1 MAEARDDSPGATGEG
16 STGPT
21 GTGATARGG
30 DGTRGLLGQVRDAV
44 STRSALV
51 MLGVLLLQLGF
62 ALSYMG
68 AFHAPEPHKVPI
80 TLVAPSAVER
90 ELVARLDALPG
101 DPLQVTPVESRAQA
115 RARLLDRRTDAALV
129 VDPASRADTLI
140 VASAGGPSATTAAVE
155 ILQEVARAQ
164 DRTIVVRDIRPP
176 AAGDSRGL
184 SSFYIV
190 LSWTIGG
197 YLAASAL
204 NMAAGS
210 KKPTLR
216 RTLVRLAAM
225 LPYGFVSGIGGA
237 IIVGP
242 VLDCLPGAFWELV
255 GIGTLV
261 VFASGAVGVALQS
274 VAGTVGLGLT
284 ILIFTILGN
293 PSSGGVYPASL
304 LPPFWSAIGQALP
317 PGAGT
322 TVVRNTVYFDGNATT
337 GALWILGAW
346 AFGGVVVAILAAA
359 LRASRAARETSRQRP
374 AAPAL

>member
-1 MAEARDDSPGATGEG
+1 MADETG
-16 STGPT
+16 ST
-21 GTGATARGG
+21 
-30 DGTRGLLGQVRDAV
+30 TRVDAWTEMKDAIT
-44 STRSALV
+44 TRAVLV
-51 MLGVLLLQLGF
+51 MVGVLLLQLGF

-68 AFHAPEPHKVPI
+68 AFHAPEPHRIPI
-80 TLVAPSAVER
+80 TLVAPRAVEAD
-90 ELVARLDALPG
+90 LVARLNSLPG
-101 DPLQVTPVESRAQA
+101 DPVHVTAVQDRAQA
-115 RARLLDRRTDAALV
+115 RARLLERKTDAALIV
-129 VDPASRADTLI
+129 AVTGRTDTLLI
-140 VASAGGPSATTAAVE
+140 ASAGGPSAADAAAKVVATVE
-155 ILQEVARAQ
+155 QTQNRAL
-164 DRTIVVRDIRPP
+164 TVRDIRPP

-184 SSFYIV
+184 SSFYLV

-210 KKPTLR
+210 RRPTLR
-216 RTLVRLAAM
+216 RSIVRLAAM
-225 LPYGFVSGIGGA
+225 VPYAFISGIGGA

-242 VLDCLPGAFWELV
+242 VLHCLPGAFWELV

-274 VAGTVGLGLT
+274 LLGTIGLGLT

-304 LPPFWSAIGQALP
+304 LPPFWAAIGQALP

-322 TVVRNTVYFDGNATT
+322 TVVRNTVYFDGSNTT

-346 AFGGVVVAILAAA
+346 AFAGIVVALFSAA
-359 LRASRAARETSRQRP
+359 LGDRRVRTETH
-374 AAPAL
+374 

>member
-1 MAEARDDSPGATGEG
+1 MAEARDDSPGV
-16 STGPT
+16 TGPT
-21 GTGATARGG
+21 GTGATARSG
-30 DGTRGLLGQVRDAV
+30 DGARGLLGQVRDAV

-101 DPLQVTPVESRAQA
+101 DPLQVTPVESRAEA

-359 LRASRAARETSRQRP
+359 LRASRAARETPRQRP

>member
-1 MAEARDDSPGATGEG
+1 MADARDDGYGSG
-16 STGPT
+16 ST
-21 GTGATARGG
+21 ARTG
-30 DGTRGLLGQVRDAV
+30 DGDRGFLGEVRDAV

-68 AFHAPEPHKVPI
+68 AFHAPKPHQVPI
-80 TLVAPSAVER
+80 TVVAPPAAQSD
-90 ELVARLDALPG
+90 LVARLDALPG
-101 DPLQVTPVESRAQA
+101 DPLHVTAVGSRAEA
-115 RARLLDRRTDAALV
+115 RARLLDRSTDAALV
-129 VDPASRADTLI
+129 MDAAGRTDTLI
-140 VASAGGPSATTAAVE
+140 VASAGGPSATTAATE

-164 DRTIVVRDIRPP
+164 NRSIVVRDIRPP

-184 SSFYIV
+184 SSFYLV

-293 PSSGGVYPASL
+293 PSSGGVYPSSL

-346 AFGGVVVAILAAA
+346 AFGGVVVAILAAV
-359 LRASRAARETSRQRP
+359 LRGRRQREVRP
-374 AAPAL
+374 GEPVAAAH

>member
-1 MAEARDDSPGATGEG
+1 MAEARDDSPGATG
-16 STGPT
+16 PT
-21 GTGATARGG
+21 GTGATARTG
-30 DGTRGLLGQVRDAV
+30 DGARGFLGQVRDAV

-101 DPLQVTPVESRAQA
+101 DPLQVTPVESRAEA

-176 AAGDSRGL
+176 AGRLAGAGVLLHRAQLDHRRLSRRLGAEHGGL
-184 SSFYIV
+184 P
-190 LSWTIGG
+190 
-197 YLAASAL
+197 
-204 NMAAGS
+204 

-359 LRASRAARETSRQRP
+359 LRASRAARETPRQRP

>member
-1 MAEARDDSPGATGEG
+1 MADARDDGYGSGSTARTGEG
-16 STGPT
+16 PQGF
-21 GTGATARGG
+21 
-30 DGTRGLLGQVRDAV
+30 LGEVRDAV
-44 STRSALV
+44 TTRSALV

-80 TLVAPSAVER
+80 TLVAPPAVER
-90 ELVARLDALPG
+90 EMVARLDALPG
-101 DPLQVTPVESRAQA
+101 EPLQVTPVADRAEA
-115 RARLLDRRTDAALV
+115 RKRLLDRRTDAALV
-129 VDPASRADTLI
+129 VDPARRTDTLL
-140 VASAGGPSATTAAVE
+140 VASAGGPSATTAATE

-164 DRTIVVRDIRPP
+164 NRTILVRDLRAPS
-176 AAGDSRGL
+176 AGDSRGL
-184 SSFYIV
+184 SSFYLV

-216 RTLVRLAAM
+216 RTLVRLTAM

-293 PSSGGVYPASL
+293 PSSGGVYPSSL

-359 LRASRAARETSRQRP
+359 LRAGRKRRGPRTDT
-374 AAPAL
+374 AAPAAV

>member
-1 MAEARDDSPGATGEG
+1 MADARDEDFSGSTVRTGERTQG
-16 STGPT
+16 FWEE
-21 GTGATARGG
+21 
-30 DGTRGLLGQVRDAV
+30 VRDAV
-44 STRSALV
+44 STRAALV

-68 AFHAPEPHKVPI
+68 AFHAPEPRRVPI
-80 TLVAPSAVER
+80 TLVAPPAVEAD
-90 ELVARLDALPG
+90 LVARLDALPG
-101 DPLQVTPVESRAQA
+101 DPLRVTAVQDRAEA

-129 VDPASRADTLI
+129 VDPASRTDTLI
-140 VASAGGPSATTAAVE
+140 VASAGGPSATTAATE
-155 ILQEVARAQ
+155 ILQEVARAEN
-164 DRTIVVRDIRPP
+164 RTIVVRDIRPP

-204 NMAAGS
+204 SMAAGS
-210 KKPTLR
+210 NKPTLR

-242 VLDCLPGAFWELV
+242 VLDCLPGAFWELA

-274 VAGTVGLGLT
+274 VAGTIGLGLT

-293 PSSGGVYPASL
+293 PSSGGVYPSSL

-346 AFGGVVVAILAAA
+346 AFGGVVLAILAAA
-359 LRASRAARETSRQRP
+359 VRASRAARPTAPAAGP
-374 AAPAL
+374 AAPAV

>member
-1 MAEARDDSPGATGEG
+1 MADARDDGYGSGSTARTGEG
-16 STGPT
+16 PQGF
-21 GTGATARGG
+21 
-30 DGTRGLLGQVRDAV
+30 LGEVRDAV
-44 STRSALV
+44 TTRSALV

-80 TLVAPSAVER
+80 TLVAPPAVER
-90 ELVARLDALPG
+90 EMVARLEALPG
-101 DPLQVTPVESRAQA
+101 EPLQVTPVADRAEA
-115 RARLLDRRTDAALV
+115 RERLLDRRTDAALV
-129 VDPASRADTLI
+129 VDPARRTDTLL
-140 VASAGGPSATTAAVE
+140 VASAGGPSATTAATE

-164 DRTIVVRDIRPP
+164 NRTILVRDLRAPS
-176 AAGDSRGL
+176 AGDSRGL
-184 SSFYIV
+184 SSFYLV

-216 RTLVRLAAM
+216 RTLVRLTAM

-261 VFASGAVGVALQS
+261 VFASGPWAS
-274 VAGTVGLGLT
+274 
-284 ILIFTILGN
+284 
-293 PSSGGVYPASL
+293 PSSRWRARS
-304 LPPFWSAIGQALP
+304 
-317 PGAGT
+317 
-322 TVVRNTVYFDGNATT
+322 
-337 GALWILGAW
+337 AW
-346 AFGGVVVAILAAA
+346 A
-359 LRASRAARETSRQRP
+359 SPS
-374 AAPAL
+374 

>member
-1 MAEARDDSPGATGEG
+1 MADARDDGYGPG
-16 STGPT
+16 S
-21 GTGATARGG
+21 GTGAGSTAQAAEKDRGF
-30 DGTRGLLGQVRDAV
+30 LGEVRDAV

-80 TLVAPSAVER
+80 TLVAPPAVER
-90 ELVARLDALPG
+90 DLVARLDALPG
-101 DPLQVTPVESRAQA
+101 DPLQVTPVADRAEA

-129 VDPASRADTLI
+129 VDPASRRDTLL
-140 VASAGGPSATTAAVE
+140 VASAGGPSATTAATE

-164 DRTIVVRDIRPP
+164 ERTIVVRDLRAPS
-176 AAGDSRGL
+176 AGDSRGL
-184 SSFYIV
+184 SSFYLV

-237 IIVGP
+237 LIVGP

-284 ILIFTILGN
+284 ILIFTVLGN
-293 PSSGGVYPASL
+293 PSSGGVYPSSL
-304 LPPFWSAIGQALP
+304 LPPFWAAIGQALP

-346 AFGGVVVAILAAA
+346 AFGGVAVAILTAA
-359 LRASRAARETSRQRP
+359 LREKRKREPRPTSAVP
-374 AAPAL
+374 A

>member
-1 MAEARDDSPGATGEG
+1 MADARDDGYGSG
-16 STGPT
+16 ST
-21 GTGATARGG
+21 ARTG
-30 DGTRGLLGQVRDAV
+30 DGGRGFLGEVRDAV

-68 AFHAPEPHKVPI
+68 AFHAPKPHQVPI
-80 TLVAPSAVER
+80 TVVAPPAVGKD
-90 ELVARLDALPG
+90 LVARLDALPG
-101 DPLQVTPVESRAQA
+101 DPLHVTAVASRAEA
-115 RARLLDRRTDAALV
+115 RARLLDRSTDAALV
-129 VDPASRADTLI
+129 MDPAGRTDTLI
-140 VASAGGPSATTAAVE
+140 VASAGGPSATTAATE
-155 ILQEVARAQ
+155 ILQEVARAEN
-164 DRTIVVRDIRPP
+164 RTIVVRDIRPP

-184 SSFYIV
+184 SSFYLV

-242 VLDCLPGAFWELV
+242 VLNCLPGAFWELA

-293 PSSGGVYPASL
+293 PSSGGVYPSSL
-304 LPPFWSAIGQALP
+304 LPPFWAAIGQALP

-346 AFGGVVVAILAAA
+346 AFGGVAVAILAAA
-359 LRASRAARETSRQRP
+359 LREGRRRRGTRTEP
-374 AAPAL
+374 AAAAV

>member
-1 MAEARDDSPGATGEG
+1 M
-16 STGPT
+16 
-21 GTGATARGG
+21 
-30 DGTRGLLGQVRDAV
+30 RDAIT
-44 STRSALV
+44 TRAVLV
-51 MLGVLLLQLGF
+51 MVGVLLLQLGF

-68 AFHAPEPHKVPI
+68 AFHAPKPHRIPI
-80 TLVAPSAVER
+80 TLVAPRLVEAD
-90 ELVARLDALPG
+90 LVARLNSLPG
-101 DPLQVTPVESRAQA
+101 EPVHVTAVQDRTQA
-115 RARLLDRRTDAALV
+115 RARLLERKTDAALIV
-129 VDPASRADTLI
+129 AAAGRTDTLL
-140 VASAGGPSATTAAVE
+140 VASAGGPSATDAAAKVVAAVE
-155 ILQEVARAQ
+155 
-164 DRTIVVRDIRPP
+164 RTQNRELTVRDIRAP

-184 SSFYIV
+184 SSFYLV

-210 KKPTLR
+210 KRPTLR
-216 RTLVRLAAM
+216 RSIVRLAAM
-225 LPYGFVSGIGGA
+225 VPYAFVSGIGGA

-242 VLDCLPGAFWELV
+242 VLHCLPGAFWELV

-274 VAGTVGLGLT
+274 LLGTIGLGLT

-304 LPPFWSAIGQALP
+304 LPPFWAAIGQALP

-322 TVVRNTVYFDGNATT
+322 TVVRNTVYFDGNNIT

-346 AFGGVVVAILAAA
+346 AFAGIAVALGAAA
-359 LRASRAARETSRQRP
+359 LRGWRARTETR
-374 AAPAL
+374 

>member
-1 MAEARDDSPGATGEG
+1 MANAVDRSTAGRAGALAE
-16 STGPT
+16 
-21 GTGATARGG
+21 
-30 DGTRGLLGQVRDAV
+30 LRDAI
-44 STRSALV
+44 STRAVLV
-51 MLGVLLLQLGF
+51 MVGVLLLQLGF

-68 AFHAPEPHKVPI
+68 AFHAPKPHRIPI
-80 TLVAPSAVER
+80 VVVAPEAMEKD
-90 ELVARLDALPG
+90 LVVRLNALPG
-101 DPLQVTPVESRAQA
+101 APLLVSSAADRIQA
-115 RARLLDRRTDAALV
+115 RSRLLDRRTDAALV
-129 VDPASRADTLI
+129 VDPAGHTDTLL
-140 VASAGGPSATTAAVE
+140 VASAGGTSAADAATKVVQTIE
-155 ILQEVARAQ
+155 RTQGREV
-164 DRTIVVRDIRPP
+164 VVRDIRPP

-184 SSFYIV
+184 SSFYLV

-210 KKPTLR
+210 KRPTLR
-216 RTLVRLAAM
+216 RVLVRLTAM
-225 LPYGFVSGIGGA
+225 VPYAFVSGIGGA

-242 VLDCLPGAFWELV
+242 VLHCLPGAFWELV

-274 VAGTVGLGLT
+274 LAGTVGLGLT

-304 LPPFWSAIGQALP
+304 LPPFWRAIGQALP

-346 AFGGVVVAILAAA
+346 AFGGIAAAILSAA
-359 LRASRAARETSRQRP
+359 LRDRRRSPRSGAET
-374 AAPAL
+374 AT

>member
-1 MAEARDDSPGATGEG
+1 M
-16 STGPT
+16 
-21 GTGATARGG
+21 
-30 DGTRGLLGQVRDAV
+30 RDAIT
-44 STRSALV
+44 TRAVLV
-51 MLGVLLLQLGF
+51 MVGVLLLQLGF

-68 AFHAPEPHKVPI
+68 AFHAPEPHRIPI
-80 TLVAPSAVER
+80 TLVAPQTVRAD
-90 ELVARLDALPG
+90 LVARLDALPG
-101 DPLQVTPVESRAQA
+101 DPLHVTSAPDREKA
-115 RARLLDRRTDAALV
+115 RARLLERKTDAALIV
-129 VDPASRADTLI
+129 SVTGRTDTLL
-140 VASAGGPSATTAAVE
+140 VASAGGPSAADAATKIVQAVE
-155 ILQEVARAQ
+155 
-164 DRTIVVRDIRPP
+164 RTQNRSLVVRDIRSP

-184 SSFYIV
+184 SSFYLV

-210 KKPTLR
+210 KRPTLLR
-216 RTLVRLAAM
+216 SFVRLAAM
-225 LPYGFVSGIGGA
+225 LPYALVSGIGGA

-242 VLDCLPGAFWELV
+242 VLHCLPGAFWELV

-274 VAGTVGLGLT
+274 LAGTIGLGLT

-304 LPPFWSAIGQALP
+304 LPPFWSVIGQALP

-322 TVVRNTVYFDGNATT
+322 TVVRNTVYFDGNNTT

-346 AFGGVVVAILAAA
+346 AFGGIVVAILSAA
-359 LRASRAARETSRQRP
+359 LRDRQQRP
-374 AAPAL
+374 RSEAAAPTGPGPRPDAG

>member
-1 MAEARDDSPGATGEG
+1 MAEARDDSTGA
-16 STGPT
+16 TGPT
-21 GTGATARGG
+21 GTGATARTG
-30 DGTRGLLGQVRDAV
+30 DGARGFLGQVRDAV

-90 ELVARLDALPG
+90 ELVARLVALPG

-155 ILQEVARAQ
+155 ILREVARAQ

-359 LRASRAARETSRQRP
+359 LRASRAARETPRPRP